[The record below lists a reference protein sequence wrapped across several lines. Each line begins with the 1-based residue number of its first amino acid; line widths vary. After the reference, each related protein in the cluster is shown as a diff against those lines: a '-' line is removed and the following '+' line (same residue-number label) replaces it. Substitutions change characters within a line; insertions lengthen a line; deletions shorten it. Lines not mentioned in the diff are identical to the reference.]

1 VMTKVGFDSLIP
13 GRPIQIDVD
22 GKPVCLARVGDEV
35 FAVSNVCTHS
45 YAELSDGEIKDF
57 TIECWLHGADF
68 DLRTGNALTLPATEP
83 LETFQVERDGNEIT
97 ISQKSKEI

>member
-1 VMTKVGFDSLIP
+1 MTKVGFDSLIP

-57 TIECWLHGADF
+57 SIECWLHGADF
-68 DLRTGNALTLPATEP
+68 DLRTGTALTLPATEP

>member
-1 VMTKVGFDSLIP
+1 MTKVGFDSLIP

>member
-1 VMTKVGFDSLIP
+1 MTKVGFDSLIP

-22 GKPVCLARVGDEV
+22 GKPVCLARVGEEV